1 MWEKKHRFSLF
12 VAIYQYLF
20 WNNLSLDYSIDWDK
34 IFGEV
39 FEEEEVFDARIIE
52 QDFEI
57 FLSKKENFDEVLT
70 QYLKDSSKTYDM
82 VKAILYTFLTEMGKT
97 KAEEEGVVLE
107 KIVGKYIR
115 LTQEMVGGQSTAL
128 VHAVTSKVLENRPS

>member
-1 MWEKKHRFSLF
+1 MWEKKYRFSLF

-34 IFGEV
+34 ILNEVFGE
-39 FEEEEVFDARIIE
+39 EVDFDNVAPL
-52 QDFEI
+52 QKDFDF
-57 FLSKKENFDEVLT
+57 FLSKKESFDEILVKH
-70 QYLKDSSKTYDM
+70 LKDSSKTYDM
-82 VKAILYTFLTEMGKT
+82 VKAVLYTFLTET
-97 KAEEEGVVLE
+97 EGGEKDVEALE

-128 VHAVTSKVLENRPS
+128 VHAVTSKVLEGKSS